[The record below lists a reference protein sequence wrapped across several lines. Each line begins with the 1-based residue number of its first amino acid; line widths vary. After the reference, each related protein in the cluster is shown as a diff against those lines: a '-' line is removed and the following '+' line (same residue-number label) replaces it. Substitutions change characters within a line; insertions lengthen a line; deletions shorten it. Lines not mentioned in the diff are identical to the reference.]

1 MTRPPDLQVIAG
13 PYPAPGQFIFYPGG
27 YGETEILLV
36 YGSVRFA
43 ASVGQLAG
51 NPFLTITEGL
61 HQLPQL
67 GRIVLWQGAQDVSFE
82 VT

>member
-1 MTRPPDLQVIAG
+1 MLVDHDLLESQEAMLLSCDQMICSKTAG
-13 PYPAPGQFIFYPGG
+13 SPN
-27 YGETEILLV
+27 E
-36 YGSVRFA
+36 RFA
-43 ASVGQLAG
+43 ANVGQLAG

-67 GRIVLWQGAQDVSFE
+67 GRMVLWQGAQDVSFE